1 MKGVVDRFLRF
12 SQKLFDFYQYLNP
25 CLKTTRR
32 EVRNATCV
40 GQENSG
46 PLVHQK
52 PMGYNIN
59 FLKFEKF

>member
-12 SQKLFDFYQYLNP
+12 SQKLFNFYQYLNP
-25 CLKTTRR
+25 CLKTTP
-32 EVRNATCV
+32 VGYNITCV

-52 PMGYNIN
+52 PVGYNIN